1 MPFRS
6 KFCYISNSSYIY
18 IAVPGVPLS
27 DVSADDESG
36 FFLFTNLISFAAA
49 KIRIGRGSHC
59 RYDHCRRNFSLL
71 HRFTSLDLKSRITA
85 APRAFPGKPCGDSQ
99 VYPLKSGIAARRRSQ
114 TGIILQRFPSLSPEI
129 TNRCTPEGNPGH
141 SLQRF
146 SSLTP
151 EIRNHCSPGVVS
163 GKILQRFPSL
173 PPEIQNHCSPGVV
186 PEEKDVELIHFSG
199 AVPPR

>member
-1 MPFRS
+1 MPFRR
-6 KFCYISNSSYIY
+6 KFCYISNSSYTC

-36 FFLFTNLISFAAA
+36 FFLFTNLISFATT

-114 TGIILQRFPSLSPEI
+114 TGIILQRFPSLALKSRI
-129 TNRCTPEGNPGH
+129 AARRRANPGH

-163 GKILQRFPSL
+163 GKILQ
-173 PPEIQNHCSPGVV
+173 
-186 PEEKDVELIHFSG
+186 
-199 AVPPR
+199 

>member
-1 MPFRS
+1 MASFWPRKMPFRR
-6 KFCYISNSSYIY
+6 KFCYISNSSYIC

-36 FFLFTNLISFAAA
+36 FFLFTNLISFATT
-49 KIRIGRGSHC
+49 KIRIGRGPRS
-59 RYDHCRRNFSLL
+59 RYDHCRRNFSPL

-99 VYPLKSGIAARRRSQ
+99 VYPLKSRIAARRRA
-114 TGIILQRFPSLSPEI
+114 
-129 TNRCTPEGNPGH
+129 NPGH

-163 GKILQRFPSL
+163 GKILQ
-173 PPEIQNHCSPGVV
+173 
-186 PEEKDVELIHFSG
+186 
-199 AVPPR
+199 

>member
-6 KFCYISNSSYIY
+6 KFCYISNSSYIC

-36 FFLFTNLISFAAA
+36 FFLFTNLISFATT
-49 KIRIGRGSHC
+49 KIRIGRGPHC

-129 TNRCTPEGNPGH
+129 TNRCTPEGNPRH

-151 EIRNHCSPGVVS
+151 EIRKHCTQEVVN
-163 GKILQRFPSL
+163 GHNLAAIPKFTP
-173 PPEIQNHCSPGVV
+173 
-186 PEEKDVELIHFSG
+186 
-199 AVPPR
+199 

>member
-1 MPFRS
+1 MASFWPRKMPFRR
-6 KFCYISNSSYIY
+6 KFCYISNSSYTC

-36 FFLFTNLISFAAA
+36 FFLFTNLISFATT
-49 KIRIGRGSHC
+49 KIRIGRGPHC

-99 VYPLKSGIAARRRSQ
+99 VYPPEIRNRCTQEVVNGHNLAAIPKF
-114 TGIILQRFPSLSPEI
+114 GPEI

-151 EIRNHCSPGVVS
+151 EIRNHCSPEVVS
-163 GKILQRFPSL
+163 
-173 PPEIQNHCSPGVV
+173 
-186 PEEKDVELIHFSG
+186 EENP
-199 AVPPR
+199 AVIPKFTP

>member
-1 MPFRS
+1 MPFRR
-6 KFCYISNSSYIY
+6 KFCYISNSSYTC

-36 FFLFTNLISFAAA
+36 FFLFTNLISFATT
-49 KIRIGRGSHC
+49 KIRIGRGPHC

-85 APRAFPGKPCGDSQ
+85 APRAFSGKTCGDSQ
-99 VYPLKSGIAARRRSQ
+99 VYPLKSRIAARRRA
-114 TGIILQRFPSLSPEI
+114 
-129 TNRCTPEGNPGH
+129 NPGH

-151 EIRNHCSPGVVS
+151 EIRNHCTQEVVN
-163 GKILQRFPSL
+163 GHNLAAIPKFTP
-173 PPEIQNHCSPGVV
+173 
-186 PEEKDVELIHFSG
+186 
-199 AVPPR
+199 